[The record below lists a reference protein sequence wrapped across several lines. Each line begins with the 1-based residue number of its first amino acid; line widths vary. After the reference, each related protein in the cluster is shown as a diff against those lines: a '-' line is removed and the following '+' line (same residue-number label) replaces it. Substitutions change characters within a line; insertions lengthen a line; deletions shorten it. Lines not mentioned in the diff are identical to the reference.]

1 MENYIPKN
9 SINTPLEHSKEDLVK
24 KLQVLKKENTRL
36 RENNEFYKLE
46 FIAIKEKLFKIAELV
61 KL

>member
-9 SINTPLEHSKEDLVK
+9 SINTPLEYSKEDLIK
-24 KLQVLKKENTRL
+24 KLQTLKKENIRL